1 MINDTTKLVRLIDLA
16 VESNAGGNQVLGIL
30 AAART
35 KLILL
40 SAAQDAARNGEGV
53 ELLREI
59 LLDAGGEQ

>member
-40 SAAQDAARNGEGV
+40 SAAQDAAKSGASL
-53 ELLREI
+53 ELIKRI
-59 LLDAGGEQ
+59 LDEEN